1 MEARAALF
9 ALLTTPYPGE
19 GCRAFLLARRGFVA
33 LVGRA
38 PGDRS
43 AASHYRLA
51 RTKTAAYPAG
61 NERPGT
67 DRGSRAEY
75 LARNRGR
82 HCSPAGET
90 HRRAEYGR
98 PNLEMD
104 AALECLGACV
114 TPIAI
119 YRWQLPSDLAPLREA
134 AQRLAA
140 HQFDVVLFTSAIQLE
155 HLWEVVRDLGMEE
168 DVRLALR
175 VVIASVGPV
184 MTASLEAQGL
194 TADIVPKHPKMAALV
209 HAASDLSAAVLARK
223 REARS

>member
-1 MEARAALF
+1 MNVRAQIVVPEPNTWREIVDAIAAL
-9 ALLTTPYPGE
+9 PE
-19 GCRAFLLARRGFVA
+19 RRIAVQ
-33 LVGRA
+33 
-38 PGDRS
+38 
-43 AASHYRLA
+43 
-51 RTKTAAYPAG
+51 
-61 NERPGT
+61 
-67 DRGSRAEY
+67 
-75 LARNRGR
+75 
-82 HCSPAGET
+82 
-90 HRRAEYGR
+90 EYGR
-98 PNLEMD
+98 PNLEMN

-119 YRWQLPSDLAPLREA
+119 YRWQFPSDLAPLQA
-134 AQRLAA
+134 AQRLAT

-175 VVIASVGPV
+175 EEVV

-209 HAASDLSAAVLARK
+209 RAASDLSAAVLARK